1 MSDYVNTAELAGIL
15 ELQDR
20 QVRRLV
26 ERGVIT
32 ADKDG
37 SGHYRYDP
45 VQAQE
50 EYAAHLGEL
59 EGSLTSIREQIDEAE
74 SRIKRATA
82 DIKELELAEMR
93 GEYHREEFV
102 EEFVLD
108 YIFAERAAVMAL
120 PGKLAPTLANKS
132 DVSEVEEI
140 IRREIDTILDDLKQ
154 YEYRPEYFA
163 ERLAAE
169 TGQEIET
176 EQQRA

>member
-32 ADKDG
+32 AEKDG

-45 VQAQE
+45 MQAQE

-59 EGSLTSIREQIDEAE
+59 ENSITALREQIDEAE
-74 SRIKRATA
+74 SRIKSATA

-102 EEFVLD
+102 EEFILD
-108 YIFAERAAVMAL
+108 YIFAERSAVMVL
-120 PGKLAPTLANKS
+120 PGKLAPTLAGKS

-140 IRREIDTILDDLKQ
+140 IRREIDTILEDLKQ
-154 YEYRPEYFA
+154 YEYSPEYFA
-163 ERLAAE
+163 ERLAVE
-169 TGQEIET
+169 IGQET
-176 EQQRA
+176 DAEQRRA